1 MTQPGRTRYN
11 GRRTRDDP
19 GSGVIWPM
27 PRRAFAWCRPH
38 RAATL
43 THVNPITRLLNRAV
57 QAGWRWLDRVGQ
69 IVPGTHAARQFGGLG
84 RGTSIGFPMATLMG
98 QQSIHIVEDTLV
110 GRHVTLSVGYG
121 VLDTRAPERA
131 LVIGDRCVIGARCT
145 IVAHESV
152 VIGDG
157 VWFGQDIF
165 VSDASHGYQDPELP
179 IGEQFGTHA
188 PVEIGSGTW
197 IGHGAII
204 LPGARIGRNVVVAAG
219 SVVRGEVGDHTVVG
233 GAPAR
238 VLRRLEPGV
247 GWVGTR
253 GDVRPVLYG
262 PFGLAAAA
270 AVEDE
275 ATA

>member
-1 MTQPGRTRYN
+1 MVFATTSAGTASLAVVT
-11 GRRTRDDP
+11 G
-19 GSGVIWPM
+19 PM
-27 PRRAFAWCRPH
+27 
-38 RAATL
+38 
-43 THVNPITRLLNRAV
+43 NRLLNRAV
-57 QAGWRWLDRVGQ
+57 LASSRWLDKVGQ
-69 IVPGTHAARQFGGLG
+69 IVPGTRAAEQFGSLG
-84 RGTSIGFPMATLMG
+84 RGSSIGYPMATLMG
-98 QQSIHIVEDTLV
+98 QRSIHIGEDTLV
-110 GRHVTLSVGYG
+110 GRHVSLAVGYG

-131 LVIGDRCVIGARCT
+131 LVIGDRSVIGARCT
-145 IVAHESV
+145 IIAHESI

-179 IGEQFGTHA
+179 IGEQFGTHD
-188 PVEIGSGTW
+188 PVEIGDGTW

-219 SVVRGEVGDHTVVG
+219 SVVRGVVEDHTVVG
-233 GAPAR
+233 GAPAK

-253 GDVRPVLYG
+253 GDVRPVLHG

-270 AVEDE
+270 AAE
-275 ATA
+275 AEAEETA

>member
-1 MTQPGRTRYN
+1 VKSIA
-11 GRRTRDDP
+11 RRLANST
-19 GSGVIWPM
+19 V
-27 PRRAFAWCRPH
+27 
-38 RAATL
+38 L
-43 THVNPITRLLNRAV
+43 T
-57 QAGWRWLDRVGQ
+57 GWRFLDRAGQ
-69 IVPGTHAARQFGGLG
+69 IVPGTRTARRFGSLG

-98 QQSIHIVEDTLV
+98 AGSIHIGEDTLV

-131 LVIGDRCVIGARCT
+131 LVIGDSCVIGARCT
-145 IVAHESV
+145 IVAHESI

-179 IGEQFGTHA
+179 IGEQFGNHD
-188 PVEIGSGTW
+188 PVEIGSGSW

-219 SVVRGEVGDHTVVG
+219 SVVRGVVEDHTVVG

-270 AVEDE
+270 ADESAGDE

>member
-1 MTQPGRTRYN
+1 MVSA
-11 GRRTRDDP
+11 TRDRYP
-19 GSGVIWPM
+19 PSVKSIA
-27 PRRAFAWCRPH
+27 RRLANGAV
-38 RAATL
+38 L
-43 THVNPITRLLNRAV
+43 TGA
-57 QAGWRWLDRVGQ
+57 RWLDRVGQ
-69 IVPGTHAARQFGGLG
+69 IVPGTRAAEGFGSLG
-84 RGTSIGFPMATLMG
+84 KGSSIGFPMATLMG
-98 QQSIHIVEDTLV
+98 QRSIHIGEDTLV
-110 GRHVTLSVGYG
+110 GRYVSLAVGYG

-131 LVIGDRCVIGARCT
+131 LVIGDRSVIGARCT
-145 IVAHESV
+145 IIAHESI

-179 IGEQFGTHA
+179 IGEQFGTHD

-219 SVVRGEVGDHTVVG
+219 SVVRGVVEDHTVVG

-253 GDVRPVLYG
+253 GDVRPILHG

-270 AVEDE
+270 AAEAEAEAEAAEGE